1 MDKKLGFLVA
11 ISAIT
16 MIMTSGCSSFRGSGQ
31 GAYGAD
37 DYGSGSSQISRTGQV
52 SGSSQ
57 VDNSNGGGSRR
68 GFFSQQRAPAPATC
82 KPCASSSKPQNTYT
96 YKPAPKPKTT
106 YRPPA
111 KTVYR
116 APARQAGQHSQQW
129 YIDRW
134 KRQQQQQ
141 QYRKPAPRPR
151 SNVSTYSGYGSGGYD
166 AGSNSSSTYYD
177 YSSASGSNTSKP
189 AVTSSTATSNK
200 SIYTGSYQ
208 QKTYKPYNPKTYT
221 GGSSATTYSSSTTT
235 TSSGGSGSSTYTVKK
250 GDTVFEIMRQTGVY
264 WKDIIRINGLTPPY
278 NINPGQIIRLK

>member
-1 MDKKLGFLVA
+1 MDKKLGFLIA
-11 ISAIT
+11 FSAIT
-16 MIMTSGCSSFRGSGQ
+16 MIMTSGCSSFRGASQ
-31 GAYGAD
+31 GAYGSD
-37 DYGSGSSQISRTGQV
+37 DYGAGSSQTTRTGQV

-57 VDNSNGGGSRR
+57 VNKSGGSRR
-68 GFFSQQRAPAPATC
+68 GLFSQQRASAPATC
-82 KPCASSSKPQNTYT
+82 KPCASSSSSQNTYT

-116 APARQAGQHSQQW
+116 APARPAGQHSQQW
-129 YIDRW
+129 YVDRW

-141 QYRKPAPRPR
+141 RKPASR

-177 YSSASGSNTSKP
+177 YSSASGGNTSKP
-189 AVTSSTATSNK
+189 VVSSSTATSNK

-221 GGSSATTYSSSTTT
+221 GGSSATTYSSGSTT
-235 TSSGGSGSSTYTVKK
+235 TSSSGSSGSTYTVKK